1 MTIDKRINF
10 RGGGKGDTYQ
20 GGSGAPGSAES
31 SGKGKSKGTGGSKG
45 NLGGGGGGQ
54 ESDYKQYSPPV
65 APTYNSTNID
75 NKPVTGNDYRRSQN
89 EFINNFNQNEAS
101 RFEPTF
107 FNRNYN
113 PTTLDQFGSSNQPP
127 NYGNAVM
134 GGILGLIN
142 PYLGKVYSGYNFLKN
157 TVPQTLNKFKDS
169 PTLMDFYNNM
179 QPTPINNTI
188 DIREKFNRTDNSLSG
203 IESIQTE
210 GTTGLTFQE
219 IQSLINN
226 SGNNFNE
233 IDNQVSKLSTRGT
246 IEYNKLNNKKL
257 QNEATDGLTP
267 APTPEELDRL
277 NELEI
282 QKNEA
287 ALNTTAIV

>member
-10 RGGGKGDTYQ
+10 RGGGAYQ

-31 SGKGKSKGTGGSKG
+31 SSTSSGTGGDTG

-54 ESDYKQYSPPV
+54 NTDYRQYSPPT

-75 NKPVTGNDYRRSQN
+75 NKPVTGDDYRRSEN

-113 PTTLDQFGSSNQPP
+113 PITLDQFGSSNQPP
-127 NYGNAVM
+127 NYNNAVM

-142 PYLGKVYSGYNFLKN
+142 PLAGLAYRGYNYLQDN
-157 TVPQTLNKFKDS
+157 VPQTLNTFKQS

-179 QPTPINNTI
+179 RTAPVNNTI
-188 DIREKFNRTDNSLSG
+188 DIREKFDRTDNGLTG
-203 IESIQTE
+203 IESIQTV
-210 GTTGLTFQE
+210 GSDSLDTNNGLQGMTIQE
-219 IQSLINN
+219 IQELINN
-226 SGNNFNE
+226 ANSSN
-233 IDNQVSKLSTRGT
+233 LS
-246 IEYNKLNNKKL
+246 
-257 QNEATDGLTP
+257 
-267 APTPEELDRL
+267 
-277 NELEI
+277 
-282 QKNEA
+282 
-287 ALNTTAIV
+287 NTQGSM

>member
-10 RGGGKGDTYQ
+10 RGGGAYQ

-31 SGKGKSKGTGGSKG
+31 SSRSTSSGTGGSSG

-54 ESDYKQYSPPV
+54 GTDYRQYSPPV
-65 APTYNSTNID
+65 APTYNATNID
-75 NKPVTGNDYRRSQN
+75 QKPVTGDDYRRSEN

-113 PTTLDQFGSSNQPP
+113 PITLDQFGSSNQPP

-142 PYLGKVYSGYNFLKN
+142 PLAGLAYRGYNYLQDN
-157 TVPQTLNKFKDS
+157 VPQTLNTFKQS

-179 QPTPINNTI
+179 RTAPVNDTI
-188 DIREKFNRTDNSLSG
+188 DIREKFNRTDNGLTG
-203 IESIQTE
+203 IESIQTV
-210 GTTGLTFQE
+210 GSDSLDTNNGLQGMTIQE
-219 IQSLINN
+219 IQELINN
-226 SGNNFNE
+226 ANSSN
-233 IDNQVSKLSTRGT
+233 LS
-246 IEYNKLNNKKL
+246 
-257 QNEATDGLTP
+257 
-267 APTPEELDRL
+267 
-277 NELEI
+277 
-282 QKNEA
+282 
-287 ALNTTAIV
+287 NTQGSM

>member
-10 RGGGKGDTYQ
+10 RGGGAYQ

-31 SGKGKSKGTGGSKG
+31 SSRSTSSGTGGSSG

-54 ESDYKQYSPPV
+54 NTDYRQYSPPT
-65 APTYNSTNID
+65 APTYTSSNID
-75 NKPVTGNDYRRSQN
+75 QKPVTGDDYRRSEN

-113 PTTLDQFGSSNQPP
+113 PITLDQFGSSNQPP

-142 PYLGKVYSGYNFLKN
+142 PLAGLAYRGYNYLQDN
-157 TVPQTLNKFKDS
+157 VPQTLNTFKQS

-179 QPTPINNTI
+179 RTAPVNDTI
-188 DIREKFNRTDNSLSG
+188 DIREKFNRTDNGLTG
-203 IESIQTE
+203 IESIQTV
-210 GTTGLTFQE
+210 GSDSLDTNNGLQGMTIQE
-219 IQSLINN
+219 IQELINN
-226 SGNNFNE
+226 ANSSN
-233 IDNQVSKLSTRGT
+233 LS
-246 IEYNKLNNKKL
+246 
-257 QNEATDGLTP
+257 
-267 APTPEELDRL
+267 
-277 NELEI
+277 
-282 QKNEA
+282 
-287 ALNTTAIV
+287 NTQGSM

>member
-10 RGGGKGDTYQ
+10 RGGGKYDTYQ

-257 QNEATDGLTP
+257 QNEATDGITPPLT
-267 APTPEELDRL
+267 AEEAEKLK
-277 NELEI
+277 ELEI
-282 QKNEA
+282 QKNETS
-287 ALNTTAIV
+287 LNTTAIV

>member
-10 RGGGKGDTYQ
+10 RGGGAYQ

-31 SGKGKSKGTGGSKG
+31 SSRSTSSGTGGSSG

-54 ESDYKQYSPPV
+54 NTDYRQYSPPT
-65 APTYNSTNID
+65 APTYTSSNID
-75 NKPVTGNDYRRSQN
+75 QKPVTGDDYRRSEN

-113 PTTLDQFGSSNQPP
+113 PITLDQFGSSNQPP

-142 PYLGKVYSGYNFLKN
+142 PLAGLAYRGYNYLQDN
-157 TVPQTLNKFKDS
+157 VPQTLNTFKQS

-179 QPTPINNTI
+179 RTAPVNDTI
-188 DIREKFNRTDNSLSG
+188 DIREKFDRTDNGLTG
-203 IESIQTE
+203 IESIQTV
-210 GTTGLTFQE
+210 GSDSLDTNNGLQGMTIQE
-219 IQSLINN
+219 IQELINN
-226 SGNNFNE
+226 ANSSN
-233 IDNQVSKLSTRGT
+233 LS
-246 IEYNKLNNKKL
+246 
-257 QNEATDGLTP
+257 
-267 APTPEELDRL
+267 
-277 NELEI
+277 
-282 QKNEA
+282 
-287 ALNTTAIV
+287 NTQGSM

>member
-10 RGGGKGDTYQ
+10 RGGGAYQ

-31 SGKGKSKGTGGSKG
+31 SSRSTSSGTGGSKG

-54 ESDYKQYSPPV
+54 GTDYRQYSPPT
-65 APTYNSTNID
+65 APTYNATNID
-75 NKPVTGNDYRRSQN
+75 QKPVTGDDYRRSQN

-113 PTTLDQFGSSNQPP
+113 PITLDQFGSSNQPP

-142 PYLGKVYSGYNFLKN
+142 PLAGLAYRGYNYLQDN
-157 TVPQTLNKFKDS
+157 VPQTLNTFKQS

-179 QPTPINNTI
+179 RTAPVNDTI
-188 DIREKFNRTDNSLSG
+188 DIREKFDRTNNGLTG
-203 IESIQTE
+203 IESIQTV
-210 GTTGLTFQE
+210 GSNSLDTNNGLQGMTIQE
-219 IQSLINN
+219 IQELINN
-226 SGNNFNE
+226 ANSSN
-233 IDNQVSKLSTRGT
+233 LS
-246 IEYNKLNNKKL
+246 
-257 QNEATDGLTP
+257 
-267 APTPEELDRL
+267 
-277 NELEI
+277 
-282 QKNEA
+282 
-287 ALNTTAIV
+287 NTQGSM